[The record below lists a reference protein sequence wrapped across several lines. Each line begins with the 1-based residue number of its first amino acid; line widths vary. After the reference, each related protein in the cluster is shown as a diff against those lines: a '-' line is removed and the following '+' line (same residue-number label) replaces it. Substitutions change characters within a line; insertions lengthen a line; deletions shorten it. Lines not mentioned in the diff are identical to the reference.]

1 MSNIHNENLKENK
14 MNDVIEELEKKFTI
28 KDLNTILNHITFWLY
43 KNIND
48 KYTDEFV
55 QVDNVALLRS
65 IKELK
70 NNICVDTTGRA
81 LVLGLDKSD
90 IVEIFADKFTKI
102 SAKNKDDGKPL
113 FDKQK
118 FLDRIGVNNE
128 ST

>member
-14 MNDVIEELEKKFTI
+14 MHNVIEELEKKFTI

-55 QVDNVALLRS
+55 QVDNLALLRS

-70 NNICVDTTGRA
+70 D
-81 LVLGLDKSD
+81 D
-90 IVEIFADKFTKI
+90 IVNKKFERYI
-102 SAKNKDDGKPL
+102 RREPDWWSGGSD
-113 FDKQK
+113 
-118 FLDRIGVNNE
+118 
-128 ST
+128 